1 MSSVRLAYGLLF
13 LLAFQSAWSQT
24 RQEQGFDPLFNGHD
38 LSGWVE
44 MGETGAFVVET
55 PDLVL
60 ANPKY
65 YPTWLRTEKE
75 YENFKLSLEF
85 LMPGWCEAGVLLNA
99 PLFGRPSQTGIKIH
113 LRHNDQDEGT
123 HSVGAIYGALAPL
136 VRPLRRQKKWNKL
149 EVHLEWPLL
158 HVRLNGKTIHDTNM
172 ELLQELAGRSRSG
185 FIGLQDLGREIR
197 FRNIQIRELP
207 RQEKWIELFNG
218 VDLAG
223 WSVEGDAEW
232 KVSGDRI
239 VASRGD
245 GYLITDE
252 SFSAFEFQT
261 YVRTSKNANGGVYYR
276 WNRQVRR
283 RGYEAQIY
291 NVLDTTNPTGSI
303 YGIAP
308 AIDPG
313 TRDGEWFLLQ
323 IVSDGSYSAV
333 RINGKL
339 VAEARNLTLPDKGKI
354 ALQMHQKDSQIEFLR
369 PRIKLLR

>member
-1 MSSVRLAYGLLF
+1 MSSSRLLNWLLF
-13 LLAFQSAWSQT
+13 FLISVPTLAET
-24 RQEQGFDPLFNGHD
+24 RNKPAFNPLFNGHD
-38 LSGWVE
+38 LQGWVE
-44 MGETGAFVVET
+44 MGEKGAFVVEA

-60 ANPKY
+60 ANPRY

-75 YENFKLSLEF
+75 YENFELSLEF
-85 LMPGWCEAGVLLNA
+85 LMPGWCEAGLLLNA
-99 PLFGRPSQTGIKIH
+99 PLYGRLSRTGIKIH

-123 HSVGAIYGALAPL
+123 HSFGAIYGVLAPL
-136 VRPLRRQKKWNKL
+136 VRPVKKEKWNHL
-149 EVHLEWPLL
+149 EVYLEWP
-158 HVRLNGKTIHDTNM
+158 RLRVTMNGKTIHDTNM
-172 ELLQELAGRSRSG
+172 ELNPQLAWRCRSG
-185 FIGLQDLGREIR
+185 FIGLQDLGRQIR
-197 FRNIQIRELP
+197 FRNIQIRKLP
-207 RQEKWIELFNG
+207 RRENWIELFNG
-218 VDLAG
+218 ADLAG

-232 KVSGDRI
+232 DVAGDKI

-245 GYLITDE
+245 GYLITEE
-252 SFSAFEFQT
+252 SFTSFEFQT

-276 WNRQVRR
+276 WSKDSRP

-323 IVSDGSYSAV
+323 IISDGSYSAV

-339 VAEARNLTLPDKGKI
+339 VAEAHNLTLPDKGKI
-354 ALQMHQKDSQIEFLR
+354 ALQMHQKESQIEFLR